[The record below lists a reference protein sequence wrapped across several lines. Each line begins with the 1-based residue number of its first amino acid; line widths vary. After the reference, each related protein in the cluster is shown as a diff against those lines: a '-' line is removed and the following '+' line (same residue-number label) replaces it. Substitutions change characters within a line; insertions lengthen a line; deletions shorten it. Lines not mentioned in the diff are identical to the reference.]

1 MKLLF
6 DQNLPPRLVKS
17 LADVYPSS
25 EHVCNLNLDQSS
37 DLEIREFAIE
47 HGFTIVTKDSDFE
60 GLDAL
65 LGFPPKVIWIRRGN
79 CSAKEVERI
88 LRERSASILSHLDD
102 PQLGTL
108 VLV

>member
-17 LADVYPSS
+17 LADVYPGS
-25 EHVCNLNLDQSS
+25 EHVFNLSLDRAS
-37 DLEIREFAIE
+37 DRVIREFALE

-60 GLDAL
+60 DLGTL

-79 CSAKEVERI
+79 CSAKEIDRI
-88 LRERSASILSHLDD
+88 LRERSSSISSHLDD
-102 PQLGTL
+102 PQPGAL

>member
-6 DQNLPPRLVKS
+6 DQNLSPRLVKS
-17 LADVYPSS
+17 LADVYPDS
-25 EHVCNLNLDQSS
+25 EHVFHLNLDCAS
-37 DLEIREFAIE
+37 DREIREFALE
-47 HGFTIVTKDSDFE
+47 YEFTIVTKDSDFE
-60 GLDAL
+60 DLDTL

-88 LRERSASILSHLDD
+88 LRDRSISILAHLDD
-102 PQLGTL
+102 LQLGTL

>member
-6 DQNLPPRLVKS
+6 DQNLPPRLVRS
-17 LADVYPSS
+17 LADIYPNS
-25 EHVCNLNLDQSS
+25 EHVFNLNLDQSS
-37 DLEIREFAIE
+37 DREIREFALE

-60 GLDAL
+60 DLDAL